1 MNHLDIAKQAVELV
15 KPSIEELFNRMGRVQ
30 LDALIKLNQEI
41 NRKKLKQENLI

>member
-1 MNHLDIAKQAVELV
+1 MIPPQLF
-15 KPSIEELFNRMGRVQ
+15 EELFNRMGRVQ